1 MIASK
6 VTRLKTGDILV
17 KLVDASSPAFSHQP
31 ICTRPFSTHVNEKP
45 GLKHW
50 SEIPGPKNTPL
61 IGNFLNVRHP
71 VYDLNRQKIH
81 LIFSYLA
88 EKNGWDMCRVEVP
101 GREPYIFL
109 FCPDLT
115 EKALRFG
122 LYDVKAFMM
131 LLLFFQFRNPELSGI
146 LVGENSSELSSA
158 SKNVSQQFRGCC
170 QAFTLMDW

>member
-31 ICTRPFSTHVNEKP
+31 ISTRPFSTHVNEKP

-122 LYDVKAFMM
+122 LYDVA
-131 LLLFFQFRNPELSGI
+131 LFLPIPESGVIGNTGRRKQFRVIFGFQECFITVSWLLPSFHAHG
-146 LVGENSSELSSA
+146 LV
-158 SKNVSQQFRGCC
+158 KK
-170 QAFTLMDW
+170 